1 VKESI
6 FVAYVKIVATKFE
19 EKQNLSG
26 HIHFIYLK
34 LSSSG
39 VDDSLWEKFYDLLR
53 KQLTSAETVAL
64 VIDDNM
70 FYTSMRHRYFQLAR
84 KCKFKPG
91 KYILKHC

>member
-1 VKESI
+1 MCIE
-6 FVAYVKIVATKFE
+6 TLL
-19 EKQNLSG
+19 NLSS
-26 HIHFIYLK
+26 FSLDAMTK
-34 LSSSG
+34 PSSG

-64 VIDDNM
+64 VVDDNM
-70 FYTSMRHRYFQLAR
+70 YYTSMRHRYFQLAR